1 MFVLLSLLSYC
12 FTFFSFFFFYPTFP
26 VTNLGCRIHIYRFF
40 CISSQDCCAGR
51 SLHLLGFER
60 RNGRVRCMWE
70 SLCRAFPSQ
79 DLQHHRE
86 LPKNYESLP
95 PRIHNSAHNSASLEG
110 LPTPLTLAI
119 RRLSKYRSW
128 HTRSVRFMETSKGSE
143 TEINHTGGDLRAH
156 WEARGILK
164 AGRKPAKDRA
174 SFSWDLCLAGRA
186 GVYGGR

>member
-1 MFVLLSLLSYC
+1 MQFSPSKCIHLESTASYSMKSLNLFAARSRQKPPDEKWAWNRIWVNYTISTLGELQGCLFCCRCFLIALLFLA
-12 FTFFSFFFFYPTFP
+12 FFFFYPTFP

-70 SLCRAFPSQ
+70 SLCRAFSSQ

-86 LPKNYESLP
+86 PPKNYESLP

-110 LPTPLTLAI
+110 LPTRLALAI
-119 RRLSKYRSW
+119 RRPSKYRS
-128 HTRSVRFMETSKGSE
+128 
-143 TEINHTGGDLRAH
+143 
-156 WEARGILK
+156 
-164 AGRKPAKDRA
+164 
-174 SFSWDLCLAGRA
+174 
-186 GVYGGR
+186 